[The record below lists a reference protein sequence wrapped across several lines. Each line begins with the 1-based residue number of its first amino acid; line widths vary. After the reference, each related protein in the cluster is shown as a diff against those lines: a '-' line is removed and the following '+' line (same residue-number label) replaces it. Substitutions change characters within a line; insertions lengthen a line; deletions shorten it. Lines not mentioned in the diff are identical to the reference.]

1 VTRGMPMTIATH
13 RPANIILC
21 GFMGVGKT
29 TVGRLVAARLGWAF
43 VDTDDVIAARA
54 GKPIPT
60 IFAEEGEAAFR
71 ALERDLCVEIASWRR
86 TVVATGG
93 GMVLDPANRAALM
106 RAGLVVCLHAPADEL
121 ARRLARKTDRPLL
134 AGHDHDLP
142 TRIEE
147 LLAAR
152 AEAYAALPH
161 QVESAGRCPEAIA
174 AAIITLWRQE
184 R

>member
-1 VTRGMPMTIATH
+1 MPMTSPLP

-43 VDTDDVIAARA
+43 TDTDDVIAARA
-54 GKPIPT
+54 GKSIPA
-60 IFAEEGEAAFR
+60 IFTEEGEAAFR
-71 ALERDLCVEIASWRR
+71 ALERDLCAEIASWRR

-93 GMVLDPANRAALM
+93 GIVLDPANREALM

-121 ARRLARKTDRPLL
+121 ARRLAHQTDRPLL

-142 TRIEE
+142 AQIAA
-147 LLAAR
+147 LLASR
-152 AEAYAALPH
+152 ADAYTALPF
-161 QVESAGRCPEAIA
+161 QVESAGRSPRTVA
-174 AAIITLWRQE
+174 AAIIALWQQE